1 MDGVLEAT
9 IALCGCK
16 VLCSVLCLPA
26 FKNSISSVSLCCICL
41 LLFTDLSITS
51 KHVSQDHHIC
61 FLSYSCSSPFIH
73 VFPVFLVYLWSAA
86 PRPLFFHPSSDVLA
100 LRFML
105 FLSDTYEAVLILTPL
120 LVAVELLA
128 RLLWGGETVTSIVD
142 ETKEDTLFLKDVDGV
157 PWKTRRQQKGEE
169 KENNA
174 EFLKA
179 LGFLGCLMLWFMCG
193 TYAGFSWRQEQ
204 MMVRSCLEKGSFLS
218 TCLPCLLT
226 ASSPV
231 SRQLFWAL
239 PAAVLLLALTAVLSL
254 IVAKLTPTIVHPEL
268 LKCTENFDA
277 LQQTQTHPPTLERTS
292 VPAASFSHNCDVDT
306 EKTANSCTIQSSHNK
321 RRWAYGKPEPLSW
334 RTELADSCKLKSE
347 SITLVLQAH
356 CTAPHPHKSRL
367 WQTVRESPCLRG
379 ELMTGLLCGLLVCVF
394 PTVLST
400 NILLV
405 SNLDTLAGY
414 IVKHLLTPLHGK

>member
-16 VLCSVLCLPA
+16 VLCSILCLPA
-26 FKNSISSVSLCCICL
+26 FKDSISSVSLCCVSL
-41 LLFTDLSITS
+41 LLFTDLSITM
-51 KHVSQDHHIC
+51 
-61 FLSYSCSSPFIH
+61 
-73 VFPVFLVYLWSAA
+73 FLVYLWSAA
-86 PRPLFFHPSSDVLA
+86 PRPMSFHPSSDVIA

-105 FLSDTYEAVLILTPL
+105 FLSDTYEAVLMLTPL

-128 RLLWGGETVTSIVD
+128 RLLWGGETVTAITD
-142 ETKEDTLFLKDVDGV
+142 EKEAKEDTLLLKDVDGHT
-157 PWKTRRQQKGEE
+157 WETGQQQKGEE
-169 KENNA
+169 KGNTA
-174 EFLKA
+174 AFLKA

-193 TYAGFSWRQEQ
+193 TYAGSSWRQEQ
-204 MMVRSCLEKGSFLS
+204 VMVRSCLERGSLLS

-231 SRQLFWAL
+231 SGQLFWAL
-239 PAAVLLLALTAVLSL
+239 PAAILLLAFTAVLSL
-254 IVAKLTPTIVHPEL
+254 IVAKLTPRIVNPEL
-268 LKCTENFDA
+268 LERTENFDA
-277 LQQTQTHPPTLERTS
+277 LKQTQTHPPTPERTS
-292 VPAASFSHNCDVDT
+292 VSAASISDNCSVDS
-306 EKTANSCTIQSSHNK
+306 EKTANSCAIHSSHNK
-321 RRWAYGKPEPLSW
+321 RRWAHGKPEPLSW

-347 SITLVLQAH
+347 SVTLVLQVH

-379 ELMTGLLCGLLVCVF
+379 ELMTGLLCGLLVCIF

-405 SNLDTLAGY
+405 SNLDTLAVY
-414 IVKHLLTPLHGK
+414 VVKHLLTPLHSK